1 LQNHS
6 TFSTISEEETKDAK
20 RAARQVAS
28 QNGDVL
34 AKAGGKGKGKGK
46 EILIE
51 ELWKPSGGAVSF
63 WEAAGVE

>member
-1 LQNHS
+1 M
-6 TFSTISEEETKDAK
+6 
-20 RAARQVAS
+20 AS